1 VHATASQPAQQNTR
15 SLPSTSARRAGAP
28 AGSPQWKQL
37 SMEAMLGRRSIQLLT
52 CVNTAARAAPSLDAS
67 QTHKRSPAMLVSAN
81 DFRIKAENFDLTNG
95 ANLVRIAAGA
105 FMFPHVAG
113 KFAGGALS
121 AATVGF
127 FAKAGFTPPEL
138 WVYLAAFAETM
149 TGLCLVLGICTRYA
163 ALGAAA
169 VRGVCV
175 AGREGLQRLDL
186 EQGRL
191 RVPGV
196 LGDRLHRHRDRGVES
211 RFRRTPR
218 QGRRAGGQ
226 AGRELAPKPQ
236 PQLGRL
242 HAQIFQRVPVK
253 RRVGQTTRPRCMFLA
268 CFSFW
273 SCFAS
278 GSRTSSSAL

>member
-1 VHATASQPAQQNTR
+1 
-15 SLPSTSARRAGAP
+15 
-28 AGSPQWKQL
+28 
-37 SMEAMLGRRSIQLLT
+37 
-52 CVNTAARAAPSLDAS
+52 
-67 QTHKRSPAMLVSAN
+67 MLVSAN

-169 VRGVCV
+169 VLGIAVYALQVVKGFSGWTWNKGGYEYPVFWAIVCIGIAIEEWKAV
-175 AGREGLQRLDL
+175 FAA
-186 EQGRL
+186 
-191 RVPGV
+191 
-196 LGDRLHRHRDRGVES
+196 
-211 RFRRTPR
+211 
-218 QGRRAGGQ
+218 RRAKGAAP
-226 AGRELAPKPQ
+226 AGKLA
-236 PQLGRL
+236 
-242 HAQIFQRVPVK
+242 
-253 RRVGQTTRPRCMFLA
+253 MN
-268 CFSFW
+268 
-273 SCFAS
+273 
-278 GSRTSSSAL
+278 